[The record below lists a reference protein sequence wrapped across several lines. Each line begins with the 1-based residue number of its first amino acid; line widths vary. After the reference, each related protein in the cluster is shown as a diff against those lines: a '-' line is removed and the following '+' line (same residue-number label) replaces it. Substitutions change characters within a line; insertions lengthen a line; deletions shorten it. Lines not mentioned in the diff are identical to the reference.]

1 MRYYRL
7 EITDKDGRPAF
18 ARDGTPIGPFDTSD
32 RPGYGLHIAFD
43 ALIAGYDVISS
54 GTAIAIYGL
63 PITMLSQSVQLSG
76 YQVNLYAG
84 FSKGLPL
91 ANAAQSGPLPII
103 SGLIYNPYANW
114 IGTEQSLNFIVNPS
128 PLLNGNGQ
136 GFSITLDGKKG
147 EKVSD
152 VLRRALTAS
161 FPNSTINIEISDL
174 LVLPEDW
181 PAVYH
186 RMGQLA
192 SVIRGQSFSMIRSDS
207 YSGVQIVMQNGMI
220 RVFDNITAGE
230 NGGIKIL
237 PQELIGQPTWL
248 GVVSMSFKC
257 PLRAD
262 LHCGDVVELPENII
276 SGPTSILSVNSDR
289 SYAMLRNTV
298 NFSGKFLITSVRHVG
313 QYLSPDSSNAWV
325 TIYEAIA
332 QVQ

>member
-7 EITDKDGRPAF
+7 EINDKDGHPAF
-18 ARDGTPIGPFDTSD
+18 ARDGTPIGPFDTST
-32 RPGYGLHIAFD
+32 RPGHGLHIVFD
-43 ALIAGYDVISS
+43 VLIAGYDVISS

-84 FSKGLPL
+84 FSDGLPL
-91 ANAAQSGPLPII
+91 ANSKQQGLII

-128 PLLNGNGQ
+128 PLVNDSGQ
-136 GFSITLDGKKG
+136 AFSITMDGKKG

-152 VLRRALTAS
+152 VLKRALTAS
-161 FPNSTINIEISDL
+161 FPNTVINIEISDL

-220 RVFDNITAGE
+220 RVFDNITTSE
-230 NGGIKIL
+230 TGGIKIL

-262 LHCGDVVELPENII
+262 LHCGDVVELPENMI
-276 SGPTSILSVNSDR
+276 SGSASILSVNSEQ
-289 SYAMLRNTV
+289 SYSMLRNRV